1 MRVVSVAASMD
12 YEGIFWTALFSSVDR
27 AVEFLRH
34 GDADEFGGIHSID
47 VAWVGVDSDDVYE
60 RILNFRVEASY
71 DVDADTYNVSFDGHD
86 REVFNYN
93 S

>member
-1 MRVVSVAASMD
+1 MRVVSIAASMD

-27 AVEFLRH
+27 AVAFLR
-34 GDADEFGGIHSID
+34 GADGDEFSGVDDIS
-47 VAWVGVDSDDVYE
+47 VAWVGVDSDDTYE
-60 RILNFRVEASY
+60 RVLDFEVNYRWDD
-71 DVDADTYNVSFDGHD
+71 DVVSFDGHD

>member
-1 MRVVSVAASMD
+1 MRVVSIAASMD

-34 GDADEFGGIHSID
+34 GDADEFGGINSID
-47 VAWVGVDSDDVYE
+47 VAWVGVDDNDVYE
-60 RILNFRVEASY
+60 RILNFRVEARWLET
-71 DVDADTYNVSFDGHD
+71 DTYAVSFDGHD

-93 S
+93 A

>member
-1 MRVVSVAASMD
+1 MRVVRVAASID
-12 YEGIFWTALFSSVDR
+12 YEGIFWTKLFSSVDR
-27 AVEFLRH
+27 AVEFLRS
-34 GDADEFGGIHSID
+34 GDADDFGGIGSID
-47 VAWVGVDSDDVYE
+47 VAWVGVDSDDEYE
-60 RILNFRVEASY
+60 RILNFRVEAIY